1 MSSVHS
7 VTLHSSW
14 KGVASSF
21 IGSLIV
27 FAAGAASAALGGST
41 GSWIFFAVGV
51 VLVVGVFLDYPV
63 AARFDRDGVT
73 RRALVRRHRIEWESV
88 GQLTRARPGI
98 AAAARNL
105 NPGGL
110 TAKVGPRRYLLVDQC
125 ESRSEFDALMR
136 VFGGRENLGL
146 DDLIVPPAG
155 VDPTWTY
162 RRSRWQP
169 QPD

>member
-1 MSSVHS
+1 MSSDCS

-21 IGSLIV
+21 IGSFIV
-27 FAAGAASAALGGST
+27 FAAGAAAAAVGGST
-41 GSWIFFAVGV
+41 GSWIFFSVGIG
-51 VLVVGVFLDYPV
+51 LVVGVFLDYPV

-73 RRALVRRHRIEWESV
+73 RRALLRRHRIEWERV

-110 TAKVGPRRYLLVDQC
+110 TAKVGRRRYLLVDQC
-125 ESRSEFDALMR
+125 ESRPEFEALMR
-136 VFGGRENLGL
+136 VFAGRDDLGL
-146 DDLIVPPAG
+146 DDLIVPPDG

-162 RRSRWQP
+162 RRARWTP
-169 QPD
+169 QAD